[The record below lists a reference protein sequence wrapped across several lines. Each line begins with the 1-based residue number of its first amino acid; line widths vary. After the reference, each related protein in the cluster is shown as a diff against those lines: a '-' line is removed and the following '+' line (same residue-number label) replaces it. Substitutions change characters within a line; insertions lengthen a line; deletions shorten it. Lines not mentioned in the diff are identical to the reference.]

1 VKGENSMDKKT
12 ALYIHIPFCK
22 RKCAYCDF
30 PSFAGKE
37 SLMLDYT
44 KALCKEI
51 DSKVNKKIN
60 TIFIGGGTPTYL
72 SLDALKF
79 LKSSL
84 DKLHKAEDLE
94 FTAEGNPESFSRE
107 KLQLFKEMGV
117 NRLSIGLQAW
127 QDTLLKALNRVHNL
141 EQFLSAYHSAREL
154 GFNNINVDLMFGLP
168 GQTIEQWKETLEKVT
183 ALKVEH
189 ISCYSLIIEES
200 TPFYNMNSRGKLV
213 LPEEEKE
220 REMYEL
226 AVNFLKFNGYDQYE
240 ISNFTKQNLK
250 CRHNMIYWN
259 LEDYYGCGSG
269 ASSYLN
275 SVRYRNT
282 DSIESYIYM
291 MDDNNNACIEEY
303 KNSKEDDMEEFMFM
317 GLRKLEGISEKE
329 FSERFNIN
337 IDEVYKNV
345 INKFTNNKLLMREA
359 GRLYLS
365 EEGIQLSNQVMCEFI
380 M

>member
-1 VKGENSMDKKT
+1 MDKNT
-12 ALYIHIPFCK
+12 ALYIHVPFCK

-51 DSKVNKKIN
+51 ETRVDKNID

-72 SLDALKF
+72 SLEALK
-79 LKSSL
+79 LLQNSL
-84 DKLHKAEDLE
+84 DKLQKSEDLE
-94 FTAEGNPESFSRE
+94 FTAECNPESLSRE

-127 QDTLLKALNRVHNL
+127 QDNLLRALDRVHNL
-141 EQFLSAYHSAREL
+141 DQFLTAFNTAREL

-168 GQTIEQWKETLEKVT
+168 SQTVEQWKETLQRVT
-183 ALKVEH
+183 ELGVEH
-189 ISCYSLIIEES
+189 ISCYSLIIEEG
-200 TPFYNMNSRGKLV
+200 TPFYNMHTKGKLL
-213 LPEEEKE
+213 LPEEERE
-220 REMYEL
+220 REMYEY
-226 AVNFLKFNGYDQYE
+226 AVNFLRNKGYNQYE
-240 ISNFTKQNLK
+240 ISNFSKPNLS

-275 SVRYRNT
+275 SIRYRNT
-282 DSIESYIYM
+282 DSIEKYIYVM
-291 MDDNNNACIEEY
+291 EKKENAFIEEH
-303 KNSKEDDMEEFMFM
+303 KNSREDNMEEFMFM
-317 GLRKLEGISEKE
+317 GLRKLEGICERE
-329 FSERFNIN
+329 FFERFNVD
-337 IDEVYKNV
+337 IDSIYEDV
-345 INKFTNNKLLMREA
+345 IKKFTNNELLIRKG

-380 M
+380 L

>member
-1 VKGENSMDKKT
+1 MDKNT
-12 ALYIHIPFCK
+12 ALYIHVPFCK

-37 SLMLDYT
+37 SLMMDYT

-51 DSKVNKKIN
+51 ETRVDKNID

-72 SLDALKF
+72 SLEALK
-79 LKSSL
+79 LLQNSL
-84 DKLHKAEDLE
+84 DKLEKSEDLE
-94 FTAEGNPESFSRE
+94 FTAECNPESLSRE

-127 QDTLLKALNRVHNL
+127 QDNLLRALDRVHNL
-141 EQFLSAYHSAREL
+141 DQFLAAFNTAREL

-168 GQTIEQWKETLEKVT
+168 SQTVEQWKETLQRVT
-183 ALKVEH
+183 DLGIEH
-189 ISCYSLIIEES
+189 ISCYSLIIEEG
-200 TPFYNMNSRGKLV
+200 TPFYNMHTKGKLL
-213 LPEEEKE
+213 LPEEERE
-220 REMYEL
+220 REMYEY
-226 AVNFLKFNGYDQYE
+226 AVSFLRNKGYNQYE
-240 ISNFTKQNLK
+240 ISNFSKPNLS

-275 SVRYRNT
+275 SIRYRNT
-282 DSIESYIYM
+282 DSIEKYIYVM
-291 MDDNNNACIEEY
+291 EKKENAFMEEH
-303 KNSKEDDMEEFMFM
+303 KNSREDNMEEFMFM
-317 GLRKLEGISEKE
+317 GLRKLEGISERE
-329 FSERFNIN
+329 FFERFNVD
-337 IDEVYKNV
+337 IDSIYEDV
-345 INKFTNNKLLMREA
+345 IKKFTNNELLIRKD

-380 M
+380 L